1 MQALMIAS
9 ILLST
14 MVGTIVGL
22 KLLRLASRTR
32 QFPEFAVGG
41 ALFCYAAVA
50 QTTLFAS
57 SSLGPDASHGHHMT
71 LLASRLLAYYLT
83 LIGLS
88 VFTWQVFGVE
98 SRWRRALTLLI
109 AVSTILTIGAAYW
122 ASWNQL
128 GTDGQLPLY
137 ARFGASPQ
145 YGIVFAWMSAESLQ
159 YYRLMRKRQGL
170 CLADAVVTN
179 RFGVWGVS
187 AGASSLLIVGLLYV
201 QLTRN
206 VLLGSD
212 PLSSALIS
220 ATGLVNAIGWWLT
233 FMPPAVYTRWLR
245 GPTTQE
251 GSHG

>member
-1 MQALMIAS
+1 MQAFMIAS

-14 MVGTIVGL
+14 IIGTIVGL
-22 KLLRLASRTR
+22 KLFRLALSTR

-41 ALFCYAAVA
+41 ALFCYATVA

-57 SSLGPDASHGHHMT
+57 ASIGPDADHRHHMA
-71 LLASRLLAYYLT
+71 LLALRLLAYYFT

-88 VFTWQVFGVE
+88 VFTWQVFGRE
-98 SRWRRALTLLI
+98 SRWRQALTMLI
-109 AVSTILTIGAAYW
+109 GVSTILTIGLTYW

-128 GTDGQLPLY
+128 GMDGRLPLY
-137 ARFGASPQ
+137 ARFGATPQ

-159 YYRLMRKRQGL
+159 YYRLMRKRQRLG
-170 CLADAVVTN
+170 LADAVVTN
-179 RFGVWGVS
+179 RFGVWGAF
-187 AGASSLLIVGLLYV
+187 AGASSVLIVGLLYV

-206 VLLGSD
+206 ALLGND

-233 FMPPAVYTRWLR
+233 FMPPALYIRWLR
-245 GPTTQE
+245 GPATSE
-251 GSHG
+251 GAHG